1 MLNYWLMILLFLV
14 VHDINAFVIK
24 LNIDLKKINDWAFR
38 WKMTF
43 NPDRSKQAQE
53 IIFSRK
59 LKKATHSP
67 LLFNNN
73 NVSQVNSQ
81 KHLGVV

>member
-1 MLNYWLMILLFLV
+1 MIYQTAYHQMLNYWLMIHLFSV
-14 VHDINAFVIK
+14 EHDINAFVIK

-53 IIFSRK
+53 LYS
-59 LKKATHSP
+59 AE
-67 LLFNNN
+67 N
-73 NVSQVNSQ
+73 
-81 KHLGVV
+81 